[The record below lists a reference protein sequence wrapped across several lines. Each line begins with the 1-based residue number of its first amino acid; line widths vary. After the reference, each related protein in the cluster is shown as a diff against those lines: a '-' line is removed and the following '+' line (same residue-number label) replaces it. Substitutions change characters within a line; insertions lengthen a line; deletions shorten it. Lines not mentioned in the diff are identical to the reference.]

1 MSDMGSED
9 MEDQG
14 PNLGVRHHISIHV
27 IQSQI
32 RDMYIHVRLY
42 IDI

>member
-1 MSDMGSED
+1 MSDIGSED

-27 IQSQI
+27 IQSDT
-32 RDMYIHVRLY
+32 RYVHVCLY